1 MKNQSSCGNRLRI
14 DLFYSIGNLMIVL
27 LIIFS
32 AGAIPC
38 EAENSI
44 LTFYE
49 KAVKRIDSPPVESQL
64 FVECRE
70 KIDNLYVTFAGVE
83 EGKVML
89 AAITEKKLKKPD
101 KEILL
106 RVYLTKSLEK
116 PILPTRDYVMDWGY
130 VYDRNGDGKI
140 DYVAYN
146 IGPMPFK
153 QKNFPEDYPK
163 RGQPMNFSEIEL
175 LFDSMRLLFTHW
187 ADDNYDGKVDAV
199 VFEALDPERDW
210 VEGWMAVRSTK
221 YDGVVDEGW
230 FFKDDINI
238 KEKDAERAGNG
249 FRTRR
254 IQGIE
259 PVYGPGELARKSKIL
274 NMFNEA
280 AEKCKLT
287 GGSFYSQ

>member
-1 MKNQSSCGNRLRI
+1 MKNQSLCGKRLRI
-14 DLFYSIGNLMIVL
+14 DLFYAIGNLMIVL
-27 LIIFS
+27 LILS
-32 AGAIPC
+32 AGAVPC
-38 EAENSI
+38 KAEDSI

-49 KAVKRIDSPPVESQL
+49 KAVKRIDSPPDESRL
-64 FVECRE
+64 SVECRE
-70 KIDNLYVTFAGVE
+70 KIDNLYINFVGIE
-83 EGKVML
+83 KGKVLL

-101 KEILL
+101 KEIML

-116 PILPTRDYVMDWGY
+116 PILPTRDYIMDWGY

-163 RGQPMNFSEIEL
+163 RGQPMNFSEMEL

-199 VFEALDPERDW
+199 VVEALDPERNW
-210 VEGWMAVRSTK
+210 VEGRMAVRSSK
-221 YDGVVDEGW
+221 YDGAVDEGW
-230 FFKDDINI
+230 FFKDDINV

-254 IQGIE
+254 IPGIE
-259 PVYGPGELARKSKIL
+259 PVYGPGELVHKSKIL
-274 NMFNEA
+274 NMLNEA